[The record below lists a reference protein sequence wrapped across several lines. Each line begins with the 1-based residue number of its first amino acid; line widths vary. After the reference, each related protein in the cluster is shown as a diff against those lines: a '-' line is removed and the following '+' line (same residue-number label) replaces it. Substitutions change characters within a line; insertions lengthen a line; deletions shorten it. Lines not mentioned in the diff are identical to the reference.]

1 MPTVWAIQ
9 FPWLNCPFFI
19 SGEVRLIDRHD
30 EYSLLLL
37 AGGKNARMGAV
48 KAELLYEGKTFL
60 EHMLDKARHLGI
72 RDFYISGYES
82 PFENVRTLP
91 DHFTDRGPL
100 GGLHAGLRAIR
111 TPYCLVLPVDA
122 PKLPP
127 EILEELI
134 CRHQNRTDEQ
144 VLIWEHGVRQEP
156 LIAIYPAAMA
166 DTIEDLIREH
176 SAAVFHALEVWG
188 YRRYRRELQEDLVLN
203 VNTPQAYNRLLGLET
218 EALMEKETI
227 MLRRISG
234 QELINTKD
242 EVALEHHLT
251 IHLHNGKQIQVACTP
266 THTEEL
272 VLGRRYLLG
281 DLMQKEYPPQP
292 EGTLEAVEIQL
303 LFSILESMFENPG
316 DLFQSTGCA
325 HSCALVTDGQL
336 RCAMEDIGRHNAL
349 DKVIGYALKHGIP
362 IGQSIVFT
370 SGRISEDYLQKVI
383 KAGFRIVVSRS
394 AVTAGAVALARRENI
409 TLLGFMRKNAGNV
422 YHMGEVSL
430 R

>member
-1 MPTVWAIQ
+1 MARQ
-9 FPWLNCPFFI
+9 
-19 SGEVRLIDRHD
+19 DQ
-30 EYSLLLL
+30 YSLLLL
-37 AGGKNARMGAV
+37 AGGKNARMGAI

-60 EHMLDKARHLGI
+60 EHMLEKARHLGI

-82 PFENVRTLP
+82 PFEHVRTLP

-127 EILEELI
+127 EILEALI
-134 CRHQNRTDEQ
+134 IQHEKRTDEQ

-166 DTIEDLIREH
+166 DTIEDLIRTH
-176 SAAVFHALEVWG
+176 SAPVFRALEVWG
-188 YRRYRRELQEDLVLN
+188 YRRHRLELQEDLVLN

-218 EALMEKETI
+218 ETLMEKETI
-227 MLRRISG
+227 MLQRISG
-234 QELINTKD
+234 HELINTKD

-251 IHLHNGKQIQVACTP
+251 IPLHNGKKIQAACTP

-272 VLGRRYLLG
+272 ILGRRYLLD

-292 EGTLEAVEIQL
+292 KETLTAVEIE
-303 LFSILESMFENPG
+303 SILRMVQELFETPG

-325 HSCALVTDGQL
+325 HSCALVTDGQVQCY
-336 RCAMEDIGRHNAL
+336 REDIGRHNAL
-349 DKVIGYALKHGIP
+349 DKVIGYALKNGIP
-362 IGQSIVFT
+362 ISKSIVFS
-370 SGRISEDYLQKVI
+370 SGRISQDYLEKVI
-383 KAGFRIVVSRS
+383 KAGFRIVVSRA
-394 AVTAGAVALARRENI
+394 AVTASAVALARQENI
-409 TLLGFMRKNAGNV
+409 TMLGFIRRNGGNI
-422 YHMGEVSL
+422 YHVGDVAIF
-430 R
+430 